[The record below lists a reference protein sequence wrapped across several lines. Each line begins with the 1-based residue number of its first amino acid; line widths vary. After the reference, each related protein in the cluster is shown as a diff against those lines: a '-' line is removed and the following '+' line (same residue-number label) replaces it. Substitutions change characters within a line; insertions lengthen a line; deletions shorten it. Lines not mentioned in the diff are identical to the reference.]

1 MAGLSSG
8 LWRDLDALS
17 AMWQE
22 ERVFEPQMPRE
33 RRERLYEGWQ
43 VAVASTRGWAKK
55 VTLDQSLEET
65 QV

>member
-8 LWRDLDALS
+8 LWKDLDALS
-17 AMWQE
+17 AMWRE
-22 ERVFEPQMPRE
+22 ERGFEPQMPRE

-55 VTLDQSLEET
+55 VTLDQPREET